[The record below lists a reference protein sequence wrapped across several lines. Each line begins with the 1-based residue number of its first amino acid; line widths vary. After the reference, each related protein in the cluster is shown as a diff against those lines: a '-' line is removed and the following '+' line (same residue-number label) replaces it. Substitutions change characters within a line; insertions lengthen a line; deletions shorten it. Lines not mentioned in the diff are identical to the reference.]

1 MIDGH
6 DFGCIRAHNVAKW
19 RRDKE
24 HFCWQ
29 GVDME
34 HQAAVEIL
42 SSQMEIQYNCNLNYV
57 SSEAI
62 KSYMILPE
70 KTDAQKALKK
80 KVLEMIV
87 AAIKSNK
94 NPFTGRKFGHY
105 GMTQQ
110 MVDRIIKFCKTGD
123 HTPKKVRVDIEYT
136 KEEFELLGHVF
147 ERMLRDKSRCP
158 DHMGDSVLISL
169 QKRLMPPR
177 ARLLFGGEL

>member
-110 MVDRIIKFCKTGD
+110 MVDRVI
-123 HTPKKVRVDIEYT
+123 
-136 KEEFELLGHVF
+136 
-147 ERMLRDKSRCP
+147 
-158 DHMGDSVLISL
+158 
-169 QKRLMPPR
+169 
-177 ARLLFGGEL
+177 